1 MGQEFFHIPQLDFEI
16 KYALQLYE
24 VIRAL
29 SQLTLKVNT
38 AVSNEKHKNQL
49 IRFSSLEFL
58 ASSNFRLFHLKLGN
72 LSLVCKSL
80 NENSSETAL

>member
-29 SQLTLKVNT
+29 SQLTLEVNT
-38 AVSNEKHKNQL
+38 AASNEMHKNQL
-49 IRFSSLEFL
+49 IVHVP
-58 ASSNFRLFHLKLGN
+58 A
-72 LSLVCKSL
+72 
-80 NENSSETAL
+80 